1 VLIELLLSIYDS
13 TGSEEQS
20 MMAGET
26 KITSQVQLSNF
37 SSIVGFNSNLVKFS
51 GMQRGLR
58 GQENEYA
65 II

>member
-1 VLIELLLSIYDS
+1 
-13 TGSEEQS
+13 